1 MKQVDVHKLIDE
13 AKFNRFHWMLLF
25 WCALVIIF
33 DGYDLVIYGVV
44 LPKLMAEWG
53 LSPMQA
59 GALGSYA
66 LFGMMF
72 GAMIFGPLSDKIGRK
87 KVIAICVT
95 LFSLFTFINGFA
107 SNVTEFGICRF
118 IAGLG
123 IGGVMPN
130 VVALMTEYSPKKI
143 RSLLVT
149 IMFSGYSVG
158 GMMSAGL
165 GIWLIPTYG
174 WSSVFFVAI
183 TPLILLP
190 LILYFLPESPAFLL
204 RSKRNEG
211 MSKILSRIEPTYVTE
226 KEAQYNYSTGNASSQ
241 APLLAL
247 FKDGRVVTTLMFWVS
262 FFMCLLMVYALGSW
276 LPKLMNKAGYALG
289 SSLMFLMVLNIGA
302 IFGAVGGGWLA
313 DKFHPRRVLTIFF
326 IVAACS
332 ISLLGFKTN
341 TLVLNLLVAIAG
353 ATTIGTQILLYAY
366 VAQYYPLRIRST
378 GIGWASGVGR
388 SGAILGPILGGALLS
403 MNLPLE
409 FNFYAFAVPG
419 AIACI
424 AISMAGRNTANP
436 EIPKIAIPITGR
448 NTVNPETSKV

>member
-1 MKQVDVHKLIDE
+1 MKQIDVHQLIDE
-13 AKFNRFHWMLLF
+13 ARFNRFHWMLLF

-44 LPKLMAEWG
+44 LPKLMTEWA
-53 LSPMQA
+53 LTPLQA

-72 GAMIFGPLSDKIGRK
+72 GAMFFGPLSDKIGRK
-87 KVIAICVT
+87 KVIAVCVT
-95 LFSLFTFINGFA
+95 LFSAFTFLNGF
-107 SNVTEFGICRF
+107 VTDMTEFGICRF

-158 GMMSAGL
+158 GMLSAGL
-165 GIWLIPTYG
+165 GIWLIPAYG
-174 WSSVFFVAI
+174 WSAVFFVAI
-183 TPLILLP
+183 IPLLLLP

-204 RSKRNEG
+204 HSKN
-211 MSKILSRIEPTYVTE
+211 YVQME
-226 KEAQYNYSTGNASSQ
+226 KVLHQLKPGFHPAQDAEYHYATGKTADQ
-241 APLLAL
+241 APLIAL
-247 FKDGRVVTTLMFWVS
+247 FRNNRLLTTLMFWIA

-276 LPKLMNKAGYALG
+276 LPKLMNKAGYPLG

-302 IFGAVGGGWLA
+302 IFGAIGGGWLA
-313 DKFHPRRVLTIFF
+313 DQFHPRRILTIFF
-326 IVAACS
+326 IIAAGS
-332 ISLLGFKTN
+332 ISLLGIKSN
-341 TLVLNLLVAIAG
+341 TLMLNMLVALAG

-366 VAQYYPLRIRST
+366 VAQYYPLSIRST
-378 GIGWASGVGR
+378 GIGWASGIGR
-388 SGAILGPILGGALLS
+388 SGAILGPILGGTLLS

-409 FNFYAFAVPG
+409 FNFYAFAIPG

-424 AISMAGRNTANP
+424 AISLAGRQTQ
-436 EIPKIAIPITGR
+436 TL
-448 NTVNPETSKV
+448 SS

>member
-1 MKQVDVHKLIDE
+1 MQQVDVQQLIDK
-13 AKFNRFHWMLLF
+13 AKFGRFHWVLLF

-44 LPKLMAEWG
+44 LPKLMAEWK
-53 LSPMQA
+53 LSPLQA

-72 GAMIFGPLSDKIGRK
+72 GALFFGPLSDKIGRK
-87 KVIAICVT
+87 KVIAICIT
-95 LFSLFTFINGFA
+95 LFSLFTFVNGFA
-107 SNVTEFGICRF
+107 RDATEFGICRF
-118 IAGLG
+118 LAGLG

-130 VVALMTEYSPKKI
+130 VVALMTEYAPKKI

-158 GMMSAGL
+158 GMMSAGF
-165 GIWLIPTYG
+165 GIWLIPDYG

-183 TPLILLP
+183 IPFLLLP

-204 RSKRNEG
+204 RSNRTDKMGE
-211 MSKILSRIEPTYVTE
+211 ILARIEPTHVVQKNTSYHYATVTGS
-226 KEAQYNYSTGNASSQ
+226 NQ

-247 FKDGRVVTTLMFWVS
+247 FKDGRARTTLMFWIS

-276 LPKLMNKAGYALG
+276 LPKLMNKAGYAMS

-302 IFGAVGGGWLA
+302 IFGAIGGGWLA
-313 DKFHPRRVLTIFF
+313 DKFHPRRVLTVFF
-326 IVAACS
+326 LIAACS

-341 TLVLNLLVAIAG
+341 TLTLNFFVAVAG

-366 VAQYYPLRIRST
+366 VAQYYPQRIRST
-378 GIGWASGVGR
+378 GIGWASGIGR
-388 SGAILGPILGGALLS
+388 SGAILGPILGGTLLS
-403 MNLPLE
+403 MELPLAY
-409 FNFYAFAVPG
+409 NFYFFAIPG
-419 AIACI
+419 VIACI
-424 AISMAGRNTANP
+424 AISMAGRHASSAETEAGAM
-436 EIPKIAIPITGR
+436 K
-448 NTVNPETSKV
+448 TVQA

>member
-1 MKQVDVHKLIDE
+1 MRQVDVHKLIDE
-13 AKFNRFHWMLLF
+13 AKFNRFHWVLLF

-53 LSPMQA
+53 LSPIQA

-87 KVIAICVT
+87 KIIAICVT

-107 SNVTEFGICRF
+107 SNVVEFGICRF

-174 WSSVFFVAI
+174 WSAVFFVAI

-204 RSKRNEG
+204 RSKRNES
-211 MSKILSRIEPTYVTE
+211 MSNILSRIEPAYVAE

-247 FKDGRVVTTLMFWVS
+247 FKDGRFVTTLMFWVS

-276 LPKLMNKAGYALG
+276 LPKLMNKAGYPLG

-332 ISLLGFKTN
+332 ISLLGIKSN
-341 TLVLNLLVAIAG
+341 TLILNLLVAIAG

-388 SGAILGPILGGALLS
+388 SGAILGPILGGTLLS

-419 AIACI
+419 VIACI
-424 AISMAGRNTANP
+424 AISMAGRNTVNP
-436 EIPKIAIPITGR
+436 EISKGAISMAGKY
-448 NTVNPETSKV
+448 SKS

>member
-1 MKQVDVHKLIDE
+1 MMKQTDVHKLIDE
-13 AKFNRFHWMLLF
+13 AKFTRFHWTLLF

-44 LPKLMAEWG
+44 LPKLMAEWS
-53 LSPMQA
+53 LSPLQA

-72 GAMIFGPLSDKIGRK
+72 GAMFFGPLSDKIGRK

-107 SNVTEFGICRF
+107 SNVMEFGVCRF

-165 GIWLIPTYG
+165 GIWLIPSYG
-174 WSSVFFVAI
+174 WSAVFFVAI
-183 TPLILLP
+183 IPFLLLP
-190 LILYFLPESPAFLL
+190 LILYFLPDSPAFLL
-204 RSKRNEG
+204 RSNGNEKMG
-211 MSKILSRIEPTYVTE
+211 KLLQRIEPSYLAE
-226 KEAQYNYSTGNASSQ
+226 PNAQYTYATGNTSAQ

-247 FKDGRVVTTLMFWVS
+247 FKDGRMMTTFMFWLS

-276 LPKLMNKAGYALG
+276 LPKLMNKAGYPLG

-302 IFGAVGGGWLA
+302 IFGAIGGGWLA
-313 DKFHPRRVLTIFF
+313 DKFPPRRILGIFF
-326 IVAACS
+326 VIAACS
-332 ISLLGFKTN
+332 ISLLGIKSN
-341 TLVLNLLVAIAG
+341 TLILNLLVAIAG
-353 ATTIGTQILLYAY
+353 ATTIGSQILLYAY

-388 SGAILGPILGGALLS
+388 SGAILGPILGGSLLS

-409 FNFYAFAVPG
+409 FNFYVFAIPG

-424 AISMAGRNTANP
+424 AISLSGRGGHIQVAQTAP
-436 EIPKIAIPITGR
+436 A
-448 NTVNPETSKV
+448 

>member
-1 MKQVDVHKLIDE
+1 MKQVDVHKIIDE
-13 AKFNRFHWMLLF
+13 AKFNRFHWVLLF

-53 LSPMQA
+53 LTPMQA

-72 GAMIFGPLSDKIGRK
+72 GAMFFGPLSDKIGRK

-107 SNVTEFGICRF
+107 SNVTEFAVCRF

-158 GMMSAGL
+158 GMLSAGL
-165 GIWLIPTYG
+165 GIWLIPAYG
-174 WSSVFFVAI
+174 WSAVFFVAI
-183 TPLILLP
+183 IPLLLLP
-190 LILYFLPESPAFLL
+190 LILYFLPESPVFLL
-204 RSKRNEG
+204 RSRCDGK
-211 MSKILSRIEPTYVTE
+211 MSDILSRIEPGYVPE
-226 KEAQYNYSTGNASSQ
+226 KNAHYNYATGNTSAQ

-247 FKDGRVVTTLMFWVS
+247 FKDGRMLTTLMFWVS

-276 LPKLMNKAGYALG
+276 LPKLMNKAGYPMG

-302 IFGAVGGGWLA
+302 IVGAIGGGWLA
-313 DKFHPRRVLTIFF
+313 DKFPPRRVLSIFF
-326 IVAACS
+326 VIAACS
-332 ISLLGFKTN
+332 ISLLGIKSS
-341 TLVLNLLVAIAG
+341 TLTLNLLVAIAG
-353 ATTIGTQILLYAY
+353 ATTIGSQILLYAF
-366 VAQYYPLRIRST
+366 VAQYYPLGIRST
-378 GIGWASGVGR
+378 GIGWASGIGR
-388 SGAILGPILGGALLS
+388 SGAILGPILGGTLLS

-409 FNFYAFAVPG
+409 FNFYMFAIPG

-424 AISMAGRNTANP
+424 AISMAGNNAVNHTGNQTAEPVINP
-436 EIPKIAIPITGR
+436 AFSPKIPT
-448 NTVNPETSKV
+448 